1 MSYQLEGKSV
11 IVTGA
16 GSGIGRATAMAFGRE
31 GALVIAVDLT
41 GGGAEAVAEQINAQG
56 GRAFAFDADVA
67 NGDQVAQ
74 VVENTLRVAGTLDCA
89 FNNAGIAAAHVNA
102 GGAKLGDLTREA
114 WDKLIDVN
122 LTGVWLCMKSQLL
135 QMSKQPAGGVIVN
148 ASSIAGIVGLPGSN
162 AYVGSKHGV
171 IGLTRS
177 AAVDYGPSGIRVNAI
192 CPGYVQTPL
201 VEEAFARRGEQI
213 LSSVP
218 LRRLGTPEE
227 IAESVLWL
235 CSPRSGFI
243 TGAVIAVDGG
253 YTAA

>member
-16 GSGIGRATAMAFGRE
+16 GSGIGRATALAFGRE
-31 GALVIAVDLT
+31 AALVIAVDLPGRGAGDVAQQIKSR
-41 GGGAEAVAEQINAQG
+41 GGTAH
-56 GRAFAFDADVA
+56 AFDADITDS
-67 NGDQVAQ
+67 DQIAHI
-74 VVENTLRVAGTLDCA
+74 VECTLQLAGTLDCA

-135 QMSKQPAGGVIVN
+135 QMSKQPCGGVIVN
-148 ASSIAGIVGLPGSN
+148 TSSIAGVVGLPGSN

-171 IGLTRS
+171 VGLTRS
-177 AAVDYGPSGIRVNAI
+177 AAIDYGPSGIRVNAI

-235 CSPRSGFI
+235 CSPRSSFV
-243 TGAVIAVDGG
+243 TGAIIAVDGG